1 MPCGESSKASAVALL
16 QACKDFT
23 RALKGISKPGDI
35 ANTRK
40 LRAECRRATE
50 NWQVRNDRELRLET
64 KPYRDPKLKKTVSR
78 RDQSTT

>member
-1 MPCGESSKASAVALL
+1 MKAQKHPLL

-50 NWQVRNDRELRLET
+50 NWQVRKSYRE
-64 KPYRDPKLKKTVSR
+64 DPKLKKTIFVQFVYINDHFAKTGSG
-78 RDQSTT
+78 QT